1 MPTCAEYEKG
11 FVASFFFK
19 VSINH
24 LFDNLES
31 GKRNYCLEKKHEK
44 SLEFWIQE
52 SVRALSEWQINL
64 SKLEGKGDEQGNS
77 INEMVH
83 SFDFFCVHA
92 PLNITGWWY
101 HVESCT
107 EQPLFLFWAKLHL
120 FTISWMPFLGFPSF
134 SPTQFNKQ
142 SPIITVKLH
151 STWSWT
157 TAKIFTPPT
166 SQLCLV

>member
-1 MPTCAEYEKG
+1 MKSHAYVCRVWKRLCC
-11 FVASFFFK
+11 FLFFK

-101 HVESCT
+101 HVDSCT

-134 SPTQFNKQ
+134 SPTQFNKT
-142 SPIITVKLH
+142 ITHHHCEVAFNMVFNY
-151 STWSWT
+151 S
-157 TAKIFTPPT
+157 
-166 SQLCLV
+166 